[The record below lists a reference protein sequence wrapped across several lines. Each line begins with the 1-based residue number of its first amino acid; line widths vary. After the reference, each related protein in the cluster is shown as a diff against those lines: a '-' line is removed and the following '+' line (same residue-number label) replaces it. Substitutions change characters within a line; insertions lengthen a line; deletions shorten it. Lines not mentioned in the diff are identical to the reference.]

1 MSRFGPGVYTR
12 DMANTNLASSLS
24 GFNITAV
31 IGLGKNW
38 KLISDVEI
46 IKSQTTQNTPTEN
59 EILYNTVI
67 NTFIGEQLIPFT
79 TYVLPINSSNSGYY
93 KVNQNINGAL
103 EVISDDSTE
112 VGDNQIKIGSVT
124 PWKEST
130 PVIIG
135 DYVILC
141 NDGDYLER
149 NEDVTGVKLTI
160 PTLNNVDLVKDANGN
175 NVDFDSII
183 NILSLGTLPGLN
195 QYILNQDYII
205 QKIIIDD
212 QSSDDYILNGK
223 AKIVWLYNKYP
234 LVGSSFYITYKQ
246 FKNDKD
252 YEPKYKYSTE
262 SITSEYGA
270 EYDNGVVNSLSLA
283 ANLVIEG
290 QTVYGGGVLC
300 CQVKNDTLQGW
311 KDAID
316 KLDKKVFNTY
326 ILTNQDGQIGQDLQT
341 YLKEKIDILS
351 SITYKS
357 EKTAFFV
364 TPFKEWDIMTIG
376 EYRASLN
383 YDRITLFG
391 NKTCTIELVDNST
404 LETEFVELSSIYA
417 CANLSGIEGNP
428 EYTFSEP
435 MLRKKLSTRITF
447 NEDQRYNPSEMF
459 TLDNNGVSIFDMDL
473 LSNISYV
480 YVIGTTDM
488 RNVMTETRA
497 VRRETDLLRQ
507 NTRKNLDQYIGQKN
521 RPVTAASATE
531 TTKAMLRNFIN
542 IDEIA
547 DFRDVTSWFDEQEP
561 RLLRQTFWYRPYLET
576 RWIWVDIGVTI

>member
-12 DMANTNLASSLS
+12 DMANANLASSLS

-38 KLISDVEI
+38 KLISDIEI
-46 IKSQTTQNTPTEN
+46 VKSQPVANVAGEN
-59 EILYNTVI
+59 EILYENVI
-67 NTFIGEQLIPFT
+67 NTFIGEKLLSYT
-79 TYVLPINSSNSGYY
+79 TYVLHITSSNEGYY
-93 KVNQNINGAL
+93 KVDSSIEGAL
-103 EVISDDSTE
+103 EVISNDSTI
-112 VGDNQIKIGSVT
+112 VKDNQIKIKDVT
-124 PWKEST
+124 PWQESEA
-130 PVIIG
+130 VVIG

-141 NDGDYLER
+141 NNGDYLER
-149 NEDVTGVKLTI
+149 DKNTSGVSLVV
-160 PTLNNVDLVKDANGN
+160 PTLNSRDIIDI
-175 NVDFDSII
+175 DFDKLLNIVSI
-183 NILSLGTLPGLN
+183 GTLPGLN
-195 QYILNQDYII
+195 QFTLNINYII
-205 QKIIIDD
+205 SKHEGDEQDVD
-212 QSSDDYILNGK
+212 NGK
-223 AKIVWLYNKYP
+223 AEIIWLDGAQP
-234 LVGSSFYITYKQ
+234 TTGSSFYVTYKQ
-246 FKNDKD
+246 YKNSED

-262 SITSEYGA
+262 SIVAEYGA
-270 EYDNGVVNSLSLA
+270 EYDNGVVNSLTLA

-300 CQVKNDTLQGW
+300 CQVKNNDLTGW
-311 KDAID
+311 KEAID

-326 ILTNQDGQIGQDLQT
+326 ILTNQDEQIGQQLQA
-341 YLKEKIDILS
+341 YLKNKIETLS
-351 SITYKS
+351 SITYKA

-364 TPFKEWDIMTIG
+364 PPFKEWDIMTIG
-376 EYRASLN
+376 EYRQSLN

-391 NKTCTIELVDNST
+391 NKTCTIELVDNTT
-404 LETEFVELSSIYA
+404 LETVFIELSSIYA
-417 CANLSGIEGNP
+417 CANVSGIEGNP

-447 NEDQRYNPSEMF
+447 NEEQRYNPSEMF

-488 RNVMTETRA
+488 TNVMTETRA

-507 NTRKNLDQYIGQKN
+507 NVRKNLDQYIGQKN
-521 RPVTAASATE
+521 KPITASSATE

-561 RLLRQTFWYRPYLET
+561 RLLRQSFWYMPYLEV
-576 RWIWVDIGVTI
+576 RWIFVDIGTYI

>member
-12 DMANTNLASSLS
+12 DMANANLASSLS

-46 IKSQTTQNTPTEN
+46 VKSQSIANVAGEN
-59 EILYNTVI
+59 EILYENVI
-67 NTFIGEQLIPFT
+67 DTFVGEKLLSYT
-79 TYVLPINSSNSGYY
+79 TYVLPITSSNEGYY
-93 KVNQNINGAL
+93 KVNSSIEGAL
-103 EVISDDSTE
+103 EVVSDDSE
-112 VGDNQIKIGSVT
+112 SVSDNQIKIEDVT
-124 PWKEST
+124 PWQESEA
-130 PVIIG
+130 VVIG

-149 NEDVTGVKLTI
+149 DEDTSGVLLVI
-160 PTLNNVDLVKDANGN
+160 PTLNSRDIID
-175 NVDFDSII
+175 VDFDKLLNIVSI
-183 NILSLGTLPGLN
+183 GTLPGLN
-195 QYILNQDYII
+195 QFTLNINYII
-205 QKIIIDD
+205 SEHEGDEQDAD
-212 QSSDDYILNGK
+212 NGK
-223 AKIVWLYNKYP
+223 AEIIWLDGAQP
-234 LVGSSFYITYKQ
+234 TAGSSFYVTYKQ
-246 FKNDKD
+246 YKSPED

-262 SITSEYGA
+262 SIVAEYGA
-270 EYDNGVVNSLSLA
+270 EYDNGVVNSLTLA

-300 CQVKNDTLQGW
+300 CQAESNDLAGW
-311 KDAID
+311 KEAID

-326 ILTNQDGQIGQDLQT
+326 ILTNQDEQIGQQLQA
-341 YLKEKIDILS
+341 YLKNKIETLS
-351 SITYKS
+351 SITYKA

-364 TPFKEWDIMTIG
+364 PPFKEWDIMTIG
-376 EYRASLN
+376 AYRQSLN

-391 NKTCTIELVDNST
+391 NKTCTVELVDNTT
-404 LETEFVELSSIYA
+404 LETVFIELSSIYA
-417 CANLSGIEGNP
+417 CANVSGIEGNP

-488 RNVMTETRA
+488 TNVMTETRA

-507 NTRKNLDQYIGQKN
+507 NVRRNLDQYIGQKN
-521 RPVTAASATE
+521 KPVTAASATE

-547 DFRDVTSWFDEQEP
+547 DFKDVTSWFDEKEP
-561 RLLRQTFWYRPYLET
+561 RLLHQTFWYRPYLEL
-576 RWIWVDIGVTI
+576 RWVFVDIGTYI